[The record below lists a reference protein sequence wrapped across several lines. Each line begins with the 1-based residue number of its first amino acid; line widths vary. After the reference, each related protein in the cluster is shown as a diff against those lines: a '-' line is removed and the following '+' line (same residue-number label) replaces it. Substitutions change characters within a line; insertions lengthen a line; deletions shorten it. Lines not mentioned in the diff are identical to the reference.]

1 MKKTSKFKKTNQIT
15 FDELIRLTVNHYC
28 MEKYGIQEETVVKE
42 IPHKNIYPILRRCAV
57 VVLAIIGVTAAML
70 LVSPEARTYA
80 GFMFEQQRTEE
91 DHAEGT
97 DVQVNNDY
105 GFKSYPSDYQWRCG
119 YIPEGYELVL
129 ENIFTGLYGRY
140 EYRSLDDNVVIFTYW
155 TKDGNPSSTIDFAEL
170 EKQNPERI
178 EDESGISYM
187 IQDGTQYCLYWER
200 DGFYFTLYGNGKEE
214 CIQIREG
221 IY

>member
-80 GFMFEQQRTEE
+80 DFMFEQQRTEE

-97 DVQVNNDY
+97 NVQVNNDY

-119 YIPEGYELVL
+119 YIPEGYELVF
-129 ENIFTGLYGRY
+129 EHIVKGMSGKY
-140 EYRSLDDNVVIFTYW
+140 EYRNANSNVVIFDYHS
-155 TKDGNPSSTIDFAEL
+155 KDGNPASTIDFAEL
-170 EKQNPERI
+170 EKKNPERI
-178 EDESGISYM
+178 EDESGVSYM
-187 IQDGTQYCLYWER
+187 IQDQEQYFHYWER
-200 DGFYFTLYGNGKEE
+200 DGFFFTIHGNSKED

>member
-28 MEKYGIQEETVVKE
+28 MDKYGIEEETIVEE

-57 VVLAIIGVTAAML
+57 VLLAIIGVTAAML

-105 GFKSYPSDYQWRCG
+105 GFQSYPSDYQWRCG
-119 YIPEGYELVL
+119 YIPEGYELVF
-129 ENIFTGLYGRY
+129 EHIVEGMSGKY
-140 EYRSLDDNVVIFTYW
+140 EYRNANSNVVIFDYRS
-155 TKDGNPSSTIDFAEL
+155 KDSNPASTIDFAEL
-170 EKQNPERI
+170 EKKNPERI
-178 EDESGISYM
+178 EDESGVSYM
-187 IQDGTQYCLYWER
+187 IQDEKQYCLYWER
-200 DGFYFTLYGNGKEE
+200 DGFFFTLYGNGKEE
-214 CIQIREG
+214 CVQIRKG
-221 IY
+221 VY